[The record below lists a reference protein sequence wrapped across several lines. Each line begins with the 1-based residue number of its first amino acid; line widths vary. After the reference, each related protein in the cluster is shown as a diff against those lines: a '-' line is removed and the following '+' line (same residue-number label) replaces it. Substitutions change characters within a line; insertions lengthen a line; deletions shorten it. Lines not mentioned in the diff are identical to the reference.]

1 MRLNTVRVP
10 PSSRSGNTKGLQY
23 LIKNIKGSHLGRRP
37 TLNGSRRPTRGEVH
51 ADNILQLNIQE
62 CIGNTT
68 SSNPHH
74 NLYIYNMSWRWISSF
89 DLLGF
94 SGLPLNGFTYS
105 WTLSS
110 KFFSTFPH
118 GTCSLSVSWSY
129 LALDG
134 VYHPLRAALS
144 SNPTL
149 RRNPPEMR
157 LGHYGPGT
165 LYG

>member
-1 MRLNTVRVP
+1 MYVRLNT
-10 PSSRSGNTKGLQY
+10 TKQSTTQTVNWHPTGCDVLLGEKCTPTAQHIAIVTHVANNQRPLNSDDKPYESQY
-23 LIKNIKGSHLGRRP
+23 R
-37 TLNGSRRPTRGEVH
+37 
-51 ADNILQLNIQE
+51 
-62 CIGNTT
+62 
-68 SSNPHH
+68 
-74 NLYIYNMSWRWISSF
+74 WRWISPF

-118 GTCSLSVSWSY
+118 GTCSLSVSWLY

-149 RRNPPEMR
+149 RRDSPETHS
-157 LGHYGPGT
+157 GHYGPGT

>member
-1 MRLNTVRVP
+1 MP
-10 PSSRSGNTKGLQY
+10 
-23 LIKNIKGSHLGRRP
+23 
-37 TLNGSRRPTRGEVH
+37 
-51 ADNILQLNIQE
+51 
-62 CIGNTT
+62 
-68 SSNPHH
+68 
-74 NLYIYNMSWRWISSF
+74 IYETRWISPF
-89 DLLGF
+89 DLSGF
-94 SGLPLNGFTYS
+94 SGLPLNGFTYY

-149 RRNPPEMR
+149 RRHPPDINN
-157 LGHYGPGT
+157 GHYGPGT
-165 LYG
+165 LYGLWPRSRRTWTHCCKHRDNGRFQTPHFPVVVRLRDSVLGFSLFARRY